1 MFTSKRGGIVSKQP
15 NSDFKSRNKKETY
28 LSVNTSMLN
37 DQYAS
42 VTKVRNPN
50 SKVFGTFRRSF
61 FKERQSFYSNSPRRP
76 SPWSNSNSKPKGINW
91 DLYKSNLK
99 NKESKEMQNLKSQNL
114 HTVTMFLKTLEMISL
129 HWKIINP
136 NLFRH
141 RLKQF
146 QGVKK
151 EFGLLPKLVKESYF
165 YDVKTIVLSWTNMK
179 LKISGDKFLPM
190 NIDFNHA
197 ASKLQLSLMNLVN
210 FLNKINLAC
219 KNYEKT
225 TQGFFTKLW
234 SSIVVDT
241 NPIKD
246 IEFHL
251 SLYEKLKD
259 FDQNFRSLEIA
270 YIQNIKKVRLEF
282 L

>member
-1 MFTSKRGGIVSKQP
+1 MFTSKRGRIVSKQP

-50 SKVFGTFRRSF
+50 SKMFGTFRRSF
-61 FKERQSFYSNSPRRP
+61 FKAGKSFYSNSPRRS
-76 SPWSNSNSKPKGINW
+76 SPWSNSNNKSKRKKWGLYENNHRNKETKILQ
-91 DLYKSNLK
+91 DLKSN
-99 NKESKEMQNLKSQNL
+99 NL

-146 QGVKK
+146 QEVKR
-151 EFGLLPKLVKESYF
+151 EFGLLPKFVKESYF
-165 YDVKTIVLSWTNMK
+165 YDAKTIVLSWTNIK
-179 LKISGDKFLPM
+179 LQISDDKFLPM

-210 FLNKINLAC
+210 FLNKINLAW

-225 TQGFFTKLW
+225 NQGFFTKLW
-234 SSIVVDT
+234 TSIALDT
-241 NPIKD
+241 NPIND

-251 SLYEKLKD
+251 SLYEKIRD

-270 YIQNIKKVRLEF
+270 YIQNIKKVRIYT
-282 L
+282 